1 MYDCNQSIL
10 NIYQILWIIEIIT
23 LVITMIWQYMFI
35 EYHRWLLPS
44 IDKYLSYTI
53 DDYIYII
60 IYSQIYC

>member
-1 MYDCNQSIL
+1 MYNCNQPIL
-10 NIYQILWIIEIIT
+10 NICQILWIIETIT

-35 EYHRWLLPS
+35 EYHRWLLPF